1 MKLYN
6 FKTVL
11 LLIFCLTFFFAI
23 PSFAEKNGAAAR
35 VNDVEISREA
45 FNKAVS
51 AAKDQFAA
59 IGVDKKKKSDTVDIE
74 QEVIDRLITI
84 ELMYQDAKKRGIQV
98 DEAKVDQDLINFSTS
113 FQTEEEFND
122 FLKKNS
128 IDMTIV
134 KEQFSKKVVLQ
145 QYHRELLQELKKKI
159 EVSPEESEAFY
170 KANLEKFAFPEQVK
184 ASHILIKLNKDADKA
199 AEKLALTSIE
209 DIRKKVL
216 GGEDF
221 AKLAE
226 EYSQG
231 PSSSRGGD
239 LGFFSKKQMV
249 KPFAD
254 AAFALKIG
262 EISEVVKTS
271 FGYHIIKLM
280 ERKAAGT
287 TPYEEVKD
295 KINDYLMQAELD
307 QAQRDYNRLLREN
320 AKVEVTI

>member
-11 LLIFCLTFFFAI
+11 LLTLCLTFFFAI

-35 VNDVEISREA
+35 VNGVEISREA

-134 KEQFSKKVVLQ
+134 KKQFSKKVVLQ

-209 DIRKKVL
+209 DIRKKAL
-216 GGEDF
+216 AGEDF

-287 TPYEEVKD
+287 TPYEDVKD
-295 KINDYLMQAELD
+295 KINDYLMQAGLD

-320 AKVEVTI
+320 AKVDVTI